1 MELGLSIPVSSE
13 EVDKVGKPGVEA
25 VRDVG
30 FGQRANP

>member
-30 FGQRANP
+30 QRANP